1 MKVYSLLLLVG
12 LSVLSCSS
20 KETSTSTNSGLAV
33 DPTEKITS
41 VAGLEKL
48 KIKKAQT
55 DTLVSKNSLTL
66 EILVK
71 EPESDKLVVVVNEN
85 YPDEV
90 EVTYNIWRNADGK
103 ILLVGEYPYSQ
114 SGDWDI
120 GYEHYFDESGL
131 TFSFQKRTNF
141 FNSFCADGVAYE
153 NVVEYYDSSFNRL
166 HQTYS
171 LIDENKQN
179 LKKED
184 CEFPYDYP
192 YEVSNSLKDY
202 LKRINYGS

>member
-1 MKVYSLLLLVG
+1 MKGYTLVFLVG
-12 LSVLSCSS
+12 LLGISCSNQNTPIS
-20 KETSTSTNSGLAV
+20 ANSGLAV
-33 DPTEKITS
+33 ESTKKSESAD
-41 VAGLEKL
+41 VLETL
-48 KIKKAQT
+48 KVKKALT
-55 DTLVSKNSLTL
+55 DTLVATNILTV

-71 EPESDKLVVVVNEN
+71 EPGNKKLVVVVNEN
-85 YPDEV
+85 FPEEV
-90 EVTYNIWRNADGK
+90 EVTYNILRNADGK
-103 ILLVGEYPYSQ
+103 ILLVGEYPYSE

-141 FNSFCADGVAYE
+141 FNSFCTDGVAYE

-166 HQTYS
+166 HQAYS
-171 LIDENKQN
+171 LIDENKQT
-179 LKKED
+179 LKKEE

-192 YEVSNSLKDY
+192 YEVSNSLKEY